1 MESLEDR
8 ALLATVTVDV
18 GGASNVFTPSSVTIH
33 QGDTVEWVWKGGFH
47 NTTSVAGIAE
57 QWSSPTTSTVD
68 TTFDHTFTHV
78 GTFAYCCSIH
88 GSDNGNQTA
97 RGMSGTITVVPAE
110 TLTSITVTPANT
122 TLAPGNT
129 EQYMATGHFS
139 DNTDADITNHQRP
152 SDTDDHPR
160 GPRDDHGQPDQS
172 QRGPGPD

>member
-1 MESLEDR
+1 MLRSFVGQRFRHLFGDLTSNVRPSQRRHRARRFPWMESLEDR

-68 TTFDHTFTHV
+68 TKFDHTFTHV
-78 GTFAYCCSIH
+78 GTFAYYCSIH

-97 RGMSGTITVVPAE
+97 RGMSG
-110 TLTSITVTPANT
+110 
-122 TLAPGNT
+122 
-129 EQYMATGHFS
+129 
-139 DNTDADITNHQRP
+139 
-152 SDTDDHPR
+152 
-160 GPRDDHGQPDQS
+160 
-172 QRGPGPD
+172 